1 MGFPDSFGHKLST
14 HRRCDD
20 QWTQIGLGFRLGA
33 AFLLT
38 QQTPETEIHISWQ
51 LKQPKW
57 WFQVSSLGQPKELV
71 LHRWQLSF
79 QLDHLAS
86 TMYIPRLQHG
96 NWGTWMSLI
105 FSGSSM
111 KETCFIFHAKLA
123 TYYLEISADT
133 VMIHRGPP
141 MTTTRSM
148 ALLLRFRYKLQ
159 GLWPSRSSFQL
170 MSLHVCWWVNHGGVG
185 YKQNLWRS
193 ELRSAI
199 CYLAP
204 HFFIFFAG
212 IYFYYFCCL
221 IATAAVAT
229 NGHSTLPWNGAALD
243 LACSPLKSKLNFW
256 NSEQKPS
263 FVWKK
268 WSRTLVKLEAA
279 LIPMRQRYIWIII
292 DLGWSGWTVTN

>member
-1 MGFPDSFGHKLST
+1 M
-14 HRRCDD
+14 
-20 QWTQIGLGFRLGA
+20 A
-33 AFLLT
+33 AVIPAGPPVTGNSCKNIAIVQLLCA
-38 QQTPETEIHISWQ
+38 
-51 LKQPKW
+51 
-57 WFQVSSLGQPKELV
+57 SLE
-71 LHRWQLSF
+71 F
-79 QLDHLAS
+79 N
-86 TMYIPRLQHG
+86 IG
-96 NWGTWMSLI
+96 NWDL
-105 FSGSSM
+105 
-111 KETCFIFHAKLA
+111 FIFHAKLSVF
-123 TYYLEISADT
+123 TFIIFHDT

-243 LACSPLKSKLNFW
+243 LACSPLKRKLNFW

-268 WSRTLVKLEAA
+268 RSRTLVKLEAA
-279 LIPMRQRYIWIII
+279 LIPMRQRYIY
-292 DLGWSGWTVTN
+292 GSS